1 MVSQELNKTE
11 GTYQACAEK
20 KKKKKISSSDGNDRG
35 KGLHSSKQ
43 ELSAFLSKVNQELI
57 C

>member
-1 MVSQELNKTE
+1 MVSQELDKTE
-11 GTYQACAEK
+11 GTYQACAE